1 MYKQKYLKYKKKYL
15 DLKGGHIISFYDKI
29 DENII
34 SNVPFDEYTNPYH
47 PAFPMIE
54 KELLYKEDIRGPMQV
69 SNDNIKFM
77 WVLDVNKVYLNEIN
91 NCKINPVFFPCR
103 YFLIL
108 YSLPHIIEL
117 QCNTDHTS
125 IFNKNFNV
133 TIPCFFE
140 NANDFTLTA
149 TLFNTNLNLFNS
161 IYSFKIKKAILPFIL
176 DWIKPKII
184 GKQIYLLPICRT
196 DQYQIYFRNRSNN
209 DTDKNFKIHMNIKL
223 EKYFWVLQTLIE
235 NYDIDLIS
243 SFKID
248 IDFPNFTILNQ
259 FVNRSEIESKEE
271 EQPINIAF
279 YPLKDSSFDGNNIQ
293 QNVCNLINKLKEL
306 FPENLNLSSNLFPR
320 FNFRIS
326 DCIYF
331 AVGDSGDKFDN
342 PCKYTAPI
350 DYIEIQNTC
359 NTMDKNK
366 CDLTNIKTKK
376 ISNHELCTYD
386 DETKTCKI
394 NDIKQHHLLNLKI
407 FEGKNTREIY
417 AMVGQ
422 TDIYDKL
429 IQNKESIFN
438 VSL

>member
-1 MYKQKYLKYKKKYL
+1 MYQQKYLKYKKKYL
-15 DLKGGHIISFYDKI
+15 DLKGGHIIPFTEKI

-34 SNVPFDEYTNPYH
+34 SRVPFDEYKNPYH
-47 PAFPMIE
+47 PEFPMIE
-54 KELLYKEDIRGPMQV
+54 KELLYKEDIRGPLQV
-69 SNDNIKFM
+69 SNDNRKFM

-91 NCKINPVFFPCR
+91 NCKNDPVFFPCR

-108 YSLPHIIEL
+108 YSLPLITEL

-133 TIPCFFE
+133 PIPDFFE

-149 TLFNTNLNLFNS
+149 TLFNTYLNLFNS

-176 DWIKPKII
+176 DWIEPKII
-184 GKQIYLLPICRT
+184 GKPIYLLPICRT
-196 DQYQIYFRNRSNN
+196 DQYQIYFRNRLIN
-209 DTDKNFKIHMNIKL
+209 DTDKDFKVHMNIKL

-235 NYDIDLIS
+235 NYDYFIDLIS

-248 IDFPNFTILNQ
+248 IDFPMFTILNQ
-259 FVNRSEIESKEE
+259 FVNRSNIESKEE

-279 YPLKDSSFDGNNIQ
+279 YPLKDSNFNGNNIQ
-293 QNVCNLINKLKEL
+293 QNVCKIINKLKEL
-306 FPENLNLSSNLFPR
+306 FPEDLNLSSNLFPR

-342 PCKYTAPI
+342 PCKYTAPS
-350 DYIEIQNTC
+350 DYIEIQNMC
-359 NTMDKNK
+359 NNMDKND
-366 CDLTNIKTKK
+366 CDLTNNKTKK
-376 ISNHELCTYD
+376 ISNHELCTYN
-386 DETKTCKI
+386 EAEKCKI
-394 NDIKQHHLLNLKI
+394 NDIKQHHLLNLKK
-407 FEGKNTREIY
+407 FEGKNTEDIY

-422 TDIYDKL
+422 TDIYNKL
-429 IQNKESIFN
+429 IRDKESIFIF
-438 VSL
+438 